1 MVVQLKFIISYILF
15 TEILRWIM
23 SDSSI
28 RDWWRQFKKD
38 AQVCIMK
45 GSRLRDTNQSW
56 LKTWFTKLFEKTD
69 VTISDLSTR
78 FSKISQSAL
87 YIKKKNVWKLELP
100 QFICPLDSKIRLQM
114 STRLNVIK
122 VFLERLEMEGEEFLQ
137 QIVTGYE
144 TLASKHVGSNKEL
157 IIHK

>member
-1 MVVQLKFIISYILF
+1 
-15 TEILRWIM
+15 
-23 SDSSI
+23 
-28 RDWWRQFKKD
+28 
-38 AQVCIMK
+38 
-45 GSRLRDTNQSW
+45 
-56 LKTWFTKLFEKTD
+56 
-69 VTISDLSTR
+69 
-78 FSKISQSAL
+78 
-87 YIKKKNVWKLELP
+87 
-100 QFICPLDSKIRLQM
+100 M